1 MASAGRTMPALE
13 QEGVTMM
20 ERNSRA
26 IAILLLAVSL
36 TTLAAGSASARDES
50 RKRKGAVASA
60 KASKPRADVLQEE
73 PRYGIYYDRYEPT
86 FYTGFAP
93 RAVDPRQIH
102 VHLGRGNQLRVTVVL
117 TDELLDAYARDLQHR
132 RKTYQQLIDDGQI
145 VLTQN
150 TAFEAFQRTLDQAEL
165 ASLVAHERELTR
177 DERKSRNL
185 ALLEKLNPGRVF
197 RIRMPVGEL
206 VARWSAGLRPEDRR
220 SLDRDRELELLNA
233 LLPTRLW
240 TTETAAGTSKR
251 LRELI
256 AEAPIDGADPAAL
269 KRMAPRYLALL
280 DEVSHGLYS
289 KRGDALEFAEF
300 TAIYPIGSLNAYT
313 DYRGRQIPL
322 YPTPGRRALTT
333 HQRTKTVD
341 HIPDVRSYSYAPWIP
356 YMHVGPRMHNAFHTL
371 YWQMDTQKASFLT
384 DEWRDVVGD
393 SRDGRPHR
401 YLWLLSRGPMSH
413 GCTHVNQGHI
423 AEFRQILP
431 ADTDQLYEVDS
442 FLNRSYDYD
451 VFDIDGDMTPEVIGV
466 KYYIAYALRSESQP
480 VPQALRVANERR
492 AYYDWLYGGDLRLA
506 ADGSGYFENI
516 HDGRYVARQALEG
529 REYDRIG
536 LYEAAYEPEK
546 VQFYG
551 GLIDIRFAR
560 ELRQV
565 AIHHPYPKEA
575 HIASR

>member
-1 MASAGRTMPALE
+1 MGM
-13 QEGVTMM
+13 
-20 ERNSRA
+20 RNSRA
-26 IAILLLAVSL
+26 IAILLVATSL
-36 TTLAAGSASARDES
+36 SCAGVDGASAGES
-50 RKRKGAVASA
+50 SEKTARKSA
-60 KASKPRADVLQEE
+60 KIASKPRADFLQED
-73 PRYGIYYDRYEPT
+73 PAYGIYYDRYEPT

-93 RAVDPRQIH
+93 RALDPKQIH

-117 TDELLDAYARDLQHR
+117 TDEVLDAYARDLQHR
-132 RKTYQQLIDDGQI
+132 RQTYHQLIDGGQI

-150 TAFEAFQRTLDQAEL
+150 SAFEAFERTLDQTEL

-177 DERKSRNL
+177 EERKTRNL

-197 RIRMPVGEL
+197 RIRMPVDEL
-206 VARWSAGLRPEDRR
+206 VARWTASLRPEDRR
-220 SLDRDRELELLNA
+220 SLGRDRELELLNA

-240 TTETAAGTSKR
+240 VTETAAGTSKR

-256 AEAPIDGADPAAL
+256 AEAPADGAADPAAR
-269 KRMAPRYLALL
+269 KRMEPRYLALL
-280 DEVSHGLYS
+280 DEVSRDLYPR
-289 KRGDALEFAEF
+289 RGDALEFAEF
-300 TAIYPIGSLNAYT
+300 TAIYPIGSLNAFT
-313 DYRGRQIPL
+313 DYKGRQIPL
-322 YPTPGRRALTT
+322 YPTPGRRALTN

-341 HIPDVRSYSYAPWIP
+341 HIPDVLSYSYAPWIP

-384 DEWRDVVGD
+384 DEWRNVVGD

-431 ADTDQLYEVDS
+431 ADTEQLYEVDS

-451 VFDIDGDMTPEVIGV
+451 VFDIDGDFTPEVMGV
-466 KYYIAYALRSESQP
+466 KYFIAYSLRSESQP

-492 AYYDWLYGGDLRLA
+492 AYYDWLYGGDIRFD
-506 ADGSGYFENI
+506 ADGDAYFEGI

-551 GLIDIRFAR
+551 GLVDIRFAR

-565 AIHHPYPKEA
+565 AIHRPYPKEA